1 MRSTPDRARLVVALV
16 VSLLTASCGGGG
28 TGPGGEGDLFMRFR
42 ANGVLHEET
51 SETALFAYVYPATGN
66 NSVVITTVTGTW
78 HLSISIYDDDA
89 IGSGTHTHASSNSLG
104 PIVSF
109 TSATGVDYATE
120 IDSDAVVTITTL
132 TDTRIG
138 GTFTATV
145 VESGQPD
152 VSLTEG
158 SFMTTRFN

>member
-1 MRSTPDRARLVVALV
+1 MSTPRARGHTVLVLLASLAL
-16 VSLLTASCGGGG
+16 ASCGEGDG
-28 TGPGGEGDLFMRFR
+28 TGPGGSDLFLRFR

-51 SETALFAYVYPATGN
+51 SETALFSYVYPGTSN
-66 NSVVITTVTGTW
+66 NSVVITSVTGTW
-78 HLSISIYDDDA
+78 HMSISIFDDDP
-89 IGSGTHTHASSNSLG
+89 IGTGTHTNASSNSLG

-109 TSATGVDYATE
+109 TDAAGMDYATE
-120 IDSDAVVTITTL
+120 LASDAVINITTF

-145 VESGQPD
+145 VETGQPD